1 VIERNFTFLSKMET
15 DRLNTNTNMPISR
28 SFLEK
33 MNEAVTRS
41 PGTAMAWICVLFI
54 VIVLSL
60 TLPLYFPFHKQS
72 TN

>member
-1 VIERNFTFLSKMET
+1 MEL
-15 DRLNTNTNMPISR
+15 DRLNTKTGLPLSK

-33 MNEAVTRS
+33 MNEAVNKS

-54 VIVLSL
+54 VIILSL
-60 TLPLYFPFHKQS
+60 TFPLYFPSHKQS